1 MNLPSSLR
9 PRGPSGRLTTG
20 ITAALVFL
28 LAAPQAAC
36 ANNYALGPQR
46 TELPGIGEVDFVEP
60 GVVEAKDGILDTEL
74 KVVLVTEDGKAVDC
88 GDKPQAD
95 ARYYR
100 AYMAQGQTEP
110 KPTGPTLKFSKGD
123 RLRILLRNELCKTD
137 DEHTSAGFAGNPPQ
151 VSINRNKQ
159 HGINHTNLHTHGL
172 WVSPAGN
179 SDNVLISVAPGTDF
193 QFEYLIPE
201 DHVPGT
207 HWYHPHKH
215 GSVATQVQT
224 GMSGALIMT
233 GGIDEIPAVK
243 QARERV
249 MVIQRFVASDRIA
262 AIPAAATADRL
273 RFPDDQITTVN
284 GLMAPTIKGVAPGQ
298 TERWR
303 IVSAMAA
310 ARLNI
315 WVEKVRPRLGQ
326 CGASEAPD
334 GSVPLHPIAYDGI
347 PVAKVHAWREIR
359 LYPGNRADLM
369 LRFGEP
375 GTYVIC
381 NNPRSGK
388 PDFGPIGYVQVDQA
402 RVAPPMPIPD
412 AFGPQYRYPSLLD
425 DEQVAKLQRQILFSE
440 DYGEGF
446 PDSVRIDNKQFDPN
460 RVDQRVPLDAKQ
472 EWVLK
477 NDSKNEGDFHP
488 YHIHV
493 NPFQLVDSSDP
504 IYSDER
510 MKGVWLDVVGIPGSP
525 GKGEG
530 RGPGYVQIRS
540 HFKRFIGLY
549 VIHCHIL
556 SHEDGGMMQIVEV
569 Y

>member
-1 MNLPSSLR
+1 MNNPSNLGPKK
-9 PRGPSGRLTTG
+9 PRSQLTSGIG
-20 ITAALVFL
+20 GALVFL

-36 ANNYALGPQR
+36 ANAYTLGPQR
-46 TELPGIGEVDFVEP
+46 ADLPGVGEVAFVEP
-60 GVVEAKDGILDTEL
+60 DVVEAKGGSLDTEL
-74 KVVLVTEDGKAVDC
+74 EVVLVDQNGKPVDC
-88 GDKPQAD
+88 EAYRSEG

-100 AYMAQGQTEP
+100 AYMAEGQTEP
-110 KPTGPTLKFSKGD
+110 KPTGPTLKFARGD
-123 RLRILLRNELCKTD
+123 RLRILLKNRMCKTD
-137 DEHTSAGFAGNPPQ
+137 DEGSSAGFAGNPPQ
-151 VSINRNKQ
+151 VSINRNKE

-179 SDNVLISVAPGTDF
+179 SDNVLISVGPGKDF

-249 MVIQRFVASDRIA
+249 MVIQRFEASDRIA
-262 AIPAAATADRL
+262 AKPAAVTADRL
-273 RFPDDQITTVN
+273 RFPEDQITTVN
-284 GLMAPTIKGVAPGQ
+284 GLRAPTIKGVAPGQ

-315 WVEKVRPRLGQ
+315 WVEKLQSRPGQ
-326 CGASEAPD
+326 CGATQAPA
-334 GSVPLHPIAYDGI
+334 GTVPLHPIAYDGI

-359 LYPGNRADLM
+359 LYPGNRADLI
-369 LRFGEP
+369 LRFDEP

-388 PDFGPIGYVQVDQA
+388 PDFGPIGYLQVDQA
-402 RVAPPMPIPD
+402 RVEPPMPIPD
-412 AFGPQYRYPSLLD
+412 AFGPKYRYPSLLD
-425 DEQVAKLQRQILFSE
+425 DGQVAKLQRQILFSE

-460 RVDQRVPLDAKQ
+460 RVDQRAPLGAKQ

-477 NDSKNEGDFHP
+477 NDSETEGDFHP

-504 IYSDER
+504 IYSDDR
-510 MKGVWLDVVGIPGSP
+510 MKGVWLDVVGIPGST
-525 GKGEG
+525 GTGEG
-530 RGPGYVQIRS
+530 RGPGYVKIRS